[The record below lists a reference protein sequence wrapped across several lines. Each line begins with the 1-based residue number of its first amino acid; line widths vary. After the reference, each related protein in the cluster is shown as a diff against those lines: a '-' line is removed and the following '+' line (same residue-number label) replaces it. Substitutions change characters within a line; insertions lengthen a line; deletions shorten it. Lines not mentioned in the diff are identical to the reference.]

1 MNANNKSTSPT
12 RYSLV
17 KDCINN
23 IEIINIWISVI
34 FSNRALIFIIDRG
47 LHSLT
52 DLIRT
57 REQRFHQN
65 KVIE

>member
-52 DLIRT
+52 DLILSEPESKDST
-57 REQRFHQN
+57 
-65 KVIE
+65 KIK